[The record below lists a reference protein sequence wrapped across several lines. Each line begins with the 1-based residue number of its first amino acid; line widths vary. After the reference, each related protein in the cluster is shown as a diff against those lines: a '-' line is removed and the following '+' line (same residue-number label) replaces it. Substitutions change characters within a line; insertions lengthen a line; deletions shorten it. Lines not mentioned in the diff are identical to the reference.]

1 MRLRDVAQIV
11 QGKFYGNNLE
21 IKSIL
26 PPEEAKR
33 DSLTF
38 LFNPELKTRAGAVI
52 SVKKIS
58 KKSGVIVSDCKKAM
72 FYLLKKIT
80 SEKKRIPEISQNVI
94 IEKGV
99 KIPDCCSIEPYTIIR
114 SGVKIGKGCCIG
126 AGVYIDK
133 GVNIGDYCTI
143 GHHAVIYQNTIIGN
157 FVEIGANSI
166 IGKAGFGYVKLKK
179 YQRLPHI
186 GNVIIKDYVEI
197 GANVTVDRGTIGS
210 TVIGEDTKIDN
221 LVHIA
226 HNVKIGKNCL
236 IMGQAGIAGSTKISD
251 NVILCG
257 QTGVSDHLTV
267 GKNVVVYAKSAVFSN
282 LVSNKQYSGIP
293 AREHYTVLKALV
305 RLYKGL

>member
-38 LFNPELKTRAGAVI
+38 LFNLELKTRAGAVVA
-52 SVKKIS
+52 VKKIS

-80 SEKKRIPEISQNVI
+80 KEKKIPEIGKNVI

-99 KIPDCCSIEPYTIIR
+99 NIPESCSIESYTIIQR
-114 SGVKIGKGCCIG
+114 GAKIGKGCCIG

-143 GHHAVIYQNTIIGN
+143 GHHTVIYQNTIIGN

-166 IGKAGFGYVKLKK
+166 IGKEGFGYIKLKR

-197 GANVTVDRGTIGS
+197 GANVTVDRGTIGN
-210 TVIGEDTKIDN
+210 TVIGEGTKIDN

-257 QTGVSDHLTV
+257 QTGVSDHLTI

-293 AREHYTVLKALV
+293 AREHYTVLKALA